1 MSDAPPSDQM
11 TAPSGTKRLLV
22 VDDDLAVV
30 QYVRSLGRHQMFAVD
45 GAANL
50 ATAVDCARRNKPD
63 AVLIDMHLGPEESG
77 LDLPAMLRRIPG
89 MEKTPMGFLS
99 GNSSFAS
106 RIAAVRA
113 GAVLYSIKPLEPDQL
128 SLAVQHLLA
137 SGTAEAAHILIA
149 THNRDEAVTYGQA
162 LSAAGFPVS
171 YCHNGS
177 LLPEA
182 LSAVRPDYLLLDDQ
196 LPPYCGLDTVR
207 LIRSMIRWSDLYV
220 ALLTDSQSEQ
230 SRRVVC
236 DSGADEWLYRPLT
249 NGELCDR
256 VSATV
261 RRVRQLRERF
271 DRDQVTGLS
280 LRRPFLDMAGAQF
293 EEARRRGQS
302 LAIGMLDLDH
312 FKRVNDTHGHHTGDR
327 VLASLGRLLQTRL
340 RPQDLKARWGGEEFC
355 VAFEGESA
363 QSAGAHIE
371 RLLVEFMGQR
381 CVNEAGDRFEVS
393 FSAGVAALPGDGNS
407 VETLIQRADARL
419 YEAKRGGRARVV
431 SAQDAA

>member
-1 MSDAPPSDQM
+1 MSDAPPSELITTSAD
-11 TAPSGTKRLLV
+11 AKRLLV
-22 VDDDLAVV
+22 VDDDLSVV
-30 QYVRSLGRHQMFAVD
+30 QYVRALGRHQMFAVD

-50 ATAVDCARRNKPD
+50 AAAVDCARRQKPD

-77 LDLPAMLRRIPG
+77 LDLPEMLRRVPG
-89 MEKTPMGFLS
+89 MDKVPMGFLS

-113 GAVLYSIKPLEPDQL
+113 GAVLYSVKPLEPDQL
-128 SLAVQHLLA
+128 SLVVQHLLA
-137 SGTAEAAHILIA
+137 SGTAETAQILIA
-149 THNRDEAVTYGQA
+149 THNKAEADIFGQA

-171 YCHNGS
+171 YCHDGNQ
-177 LLPEA
+177 LPEV

-220 ALLTDSQSEQ
+220 ALLTDSQTEQ
-230 SRRVVC
+230 SRRAVC
-236 DSGADEWLYRPLT
+236 DSGADEWLYRPIT
-249 NGELCDR
+249 SGELCDR

-280 LRRPFLDMAGAQF
+280 LRRPFLEMAGAQF

-340 RPQDLKARWGGEEFC
+340 RPQDLRARWGGEEFC

-363 QSAGAHIE
+363 RSAGAYIE
-371 RLLVEFMGQR
+371 RLLAEFMGQG
-381 CVNEAGDRFEVS
+381 CVNEPGERFEVS
-393 FSAGVAALPGDGNS
+393 FSAGVAALPNDGNS
-407 VETLIQRADARL
+407 IETLIQRADARL

-431 SAQDAA
+431 CGQGAA